1 MTIINPFFIIY
12 EWFKLQYS
20 LSDFENNGSKE
31 VRNTEDCMKNYFVNK
46 YGAIKDI
53 DFSDIVID
61 DERNEK

>member
-1 MTIINPFFIIY
+1 
-12 EWFKLQYS
+12 
-20 LSDFENNGSKE
+20 
-31 VRNTEDCMKNYFVNK
+31 MKNYFVNE